1 MKVRP
6 DERGSR
12 FVRVSMLLNNAMT
25 NNMRQYIDII
35 KLESL
40 DEDAFHGSPHSFDE
54 FSSSSIGTGEGA
66 QAYGHGL
73 YFAGKRDVA
82 EFYRDTI
89 SYQHALRD
97 KKWIVPDGI
106 PEDHGKVIIDVLSR
120 FFGYSDPEYI
130 MKSVR
135 EDANGVNTSLDYVKQ
150 LQDRLDSLTPDLRER
165 FPNIV
170 KNVEDNL
177 ATAKRVLAADQ
188 RAALA
193 LPYLKK
199 YGVDAFVPSGK
210 LYHVEIPEDD
220 EYLLWDAPLSAQ
232 SPKVKERLS
241 FLMQIHNVPRKNNV
255 GAETTGGQMYE
266 YLTARFNGNKK
277 ITSEELLDNG
287 IPGVKYLDSGSR
299 GVGRGTFNYVIFDD
313 SLVKIKNVE

>member
-1 MKVRP
+1 
-6 DERGSR
+6 
-12 FVRVSMLLNNAMT
+12 MT
-25 NNMRQYIDII
+25 NNMRRFINII
-35 KLESL
+35 KVETL
-40 DEDAFHGSPHSFDE
+40 DEDAFHGTPHSFDE
-54 FSSSSIGTGEGA
+54 FSSSSIGSGEGA

-73 YFAGKRDVA
+73 YFAGKREVA

-106 PEDHGKVIIDVLSR
+106 PEEHGKIILDILSR
-120 FFGYSDPEYI
+120 FFGYSEPEYI

-135 EDANGVNTSLDYVKQ
+135 ESANGVKDSMKYVQQ
-150 LQDRLDSLTPDLRER
+150 LQERLDDMTPELRER

-170 KNVEDNL
+170 KNMEDNL

-193 LPYLKK
+193 LPYLMK
-199 YGVDAFVPSGK
+199 YGVEAFVPRGK
-210 LYHVEIPEDD
+210 LYHVEIPDDD

-241 FLMQIHNVPRKNNV
+241 FLMWAHKVPPKNNV
-255 GAETTGGQMYE
+255 GAESTGGQMYE
-266 YLTARFNGNKK
+266 YLTKNFNGDKK
-277 ITSEELLDNG
+277 TASEELLDSG
-287 IPGVKYLDSGSR
+287 IPGVKYLDNGSR
-299 GVGRGTFNYVIFDD
+299 SVGHGTFNYVIFDD
-313 SLVKIKNVE
+313 SLVNIKHVE